1 MNSGSALPSGFGARL
16 VRMFATGFGLGY
28 SPIASGTVGTLPG
41 VALVFLVWP
50 WLESAIAQIVLALV
64 LSALAVPICSAGEA
78 QFGQK
83 DDHRIVADEYM
94 TFPVCLI
101 GLPVDAAHWWVLAIA
116 FVSARAFDVLKPPP
130 AYQSQRLPAGWGVVA
145 DDFLANLYSL
155 AANHAIFALIQR
167 WR

>member
-1 MNSGSALPSGFGARL
+1 MKSAKALPNGWGARL
-16 VRMFATGFGLGY
+16 IRMLATGFGLGY
-28 SPIASGTVGTLPG
+28 SPVASGTVGTLPG
-41 VALVFLVWP
+41 IVLVLLVWP
-50 WLESAIAQIVLALV
+50 RLDNVAAQIAVALALT
-64 LSALAVPICSAGEA
+64 AIAVPICSAGEV

-101 GLPVDAAHWWVLAIA
+101 GLPVDAAHWWVLPMA
-116 FVSARAFDVLKPPP
+116 FITARAFDVLKPPP

-155 AANHAIFALIQR
+155 AANHALFALIQR